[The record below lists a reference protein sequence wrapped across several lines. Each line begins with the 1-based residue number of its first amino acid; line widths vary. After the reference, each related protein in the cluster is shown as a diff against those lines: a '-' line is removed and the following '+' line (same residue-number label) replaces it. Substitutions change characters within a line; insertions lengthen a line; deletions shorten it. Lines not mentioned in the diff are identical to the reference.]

1 MEALTHDENTSRFAV
16 VVVDALHAVRHALC
30 AGVSK
35 HIWKRSWSHV
45 LWHRLIDT
53 RSAGLLPLLPL
64 VPLDPLLPLLPL
76 DPLELLLL
84 PPVDTPPPQAI
95 GILSH
100 AVLLM
105 QSIWY

>member
-1 MEALTHDENTSRFAV
+1 MTHDENMSRFAV
-16 VVVDALHAVRHALC
+16 VVVDALHVVRHALC

-35 HIWKRSWSHV
+35 HIWKWSWSHV
-45 LWHRLIDT
+45 LWHWLIDT

-64 VPLDPLLPLLPL
+64 VPLDPLEPLVPL

-84 PPVDTPPPQAI
+84 LPPPVDTPPPQAI
-95 GILSH
+95 CILSH

>member
-1 MEALTHDENTSRFAV
+1 MTHDENMSRFAV
-16 VVVDALHAVRHALC
+16 VVVDALHVVRHALC
-30 AGVSK
+30 ADVSK

-64 VPLDPLLPLLPL
+64 LPLVPLLPL
-76 DPLELLLL
+76 DPLVPLEPLELLL
-84 PPVDTPPPQAI
+84 PPVDMPPPQAI
-95 GILSH
+95 CILSH